1 MPVVLDVF
9 EVDVVDVALVACVMV
24 AVLAGIE
31 FDVVVLAP
39 ELADA
44 CVVGVVV
51 VVDVTVVHG
60 CVSAKKTH
68 CIALQTETV

>member
-1 MPVVLDVF
+1 MPVVLAVL
-9 EVDVVDVALVACVMV
+9 EVDVVDVALVL

-31 FDVVVLAP
+31 FNVVVLAP

-44 CVVGVVV
+44 CVAGVVV

-60 CVSAKKTH
+60 CVSAKKDT
-68 CIALQTETV
+68 LYSVTD

>member
-1 MPVVLDVF
+1 MKDSLD
-9 EVDVVDVALVACVMV
+9 ACVML

-44 CVVGVVV
+44 GVMGAVLGVVDVAV
-51 VVDVTVVHG
+51 VVDDALVHG
-60 CVSAKKTH
+60 CDSAKIH
-68 CIALQTETV
+68 IV

>member
-1 MPVVLDVF
+1 
-9 EVDVVDVALVACVMV
+9 MV

-44 CVVGVVV
+44 GVMGTVLG
-51 VVDVTVVHG
+51 VVDVVDVVDVAVVHG
-60 CVSAKKTH
+60 CVSAKRH
-68 CIALQTETV
+68 IA

>member
-1 MPVVLDVF
+1 ML
-9 EVDVVDVALVACVMV
+9 

-44 CVVGVVV
+44 GVMGAVVGVVGVVV
-51 VVDVTVVHG
+51 VVDDAVVHG
-60 CVSAKKTH
+60 CDSAKKTH

>member
-1 MPVVLDVF
+1 ML
-9 EVDVVDVALVACVMV
+9 

-44 CVVGVVV
+44 GVVGVDV
-51 VVDVTVVHG
+51 VVDEAVVHG
-60 CVSAKKTH
+60 CDSAKRH
-68 CIALQTETV
+68 IV